1 MIIVSCLGKFHAFS
15 LAEQLEK
22 RNLLHKFYTSYYSSK
37 NGLLYR
43 LGAREDREEI
53 SKTKV
58 NTYPFLSILAKYTRK
73 YYEINE
79 IFDLLVASDISKN
92 QRFKAFIGWSSMSLR
107 SIRKAKENGTLTIVV
122 RGSSHIIYQSKILQ
136 EEYKRFGVEY
146 NPNDKV
152 IAKELKE
159 YDEADFIAIPSE
171 FVKRSFI
178 QYGVD
183 EKKLFKNP
191 YGASTFFKTNKNDFE
206 GSIKSFKV
214 VYLGSLTIRKG
225 LYYMFEALKE
235 IELPNFEV
243 WYIGYIS
250 DEVRSILKGYTNVN
264 WKFKGPINHYEL
276 PDLLSKCSV
285 GVQPSLEEGLSM
297 VIPQMLA
304 CGIPVISSTNTGGM
318 DLIKDGKNGFIVPIR
333 SPEAIREKILMFYE
347 DRDLLQTMKRNAIE
361 MSKHNTWDEYGERY
375 IRFLNNLIL
384 Q

>member
-22 RNLLHKFYTSYYSSK
+22 RNLLHKFYTGYYSRK
-37 NGLLYR
+37 NGFIYR
-43 LGAREDREEI
+43 LGAREDKEEI

-58 NTYPFLSILAKYTRK
+58 NTYPSLSILAKFTRK
-73 YYEINE
+73 YYAINE

-92 QRFKAFIGWSSMSLR
+92 DRFKAFIGWSGMSLR
-107 SIRKAKENGTLTIVV
+107 SIRKAKENGTLTILE
-122 RGSSHIIYQSKILQ
+122 RGSSHIVYQSKILQ
-136 EEYKRFGVEY
+136 EEYRRFGLEY
-146 NPNDKV
+146 NPNDKI

-159 YDEADFIAIPSE
+159 YDEADFISIPSE

-191 YGASTFFKTNKNDFE
+191 YGASTFFKPNKNDFE
-206 GSIKSFKV
+206 VSIKNFKV

-250 DEVRSILKGYTNVN
+250 DEVRSILKDYTNVN
-264 WKFKGPINHYEL
+264 WKFKGHINYYEL
-276 PDLLSKCSV
+276 PDFLSKCSV

-304 CGIPVISSTNTGGM
+304 CGIPVISSTNTGGE
-318 DLIKDGKNGFIVPIR
+318 DLIKDGENGFIVPIR
-333 SPEAIREKILMFYE
+333 SPEAIRERILMLYE

-361 MSKHNTWDEYGERY
+361 MSEHNTWDEYGERY
-375 IRFLNNLIL
+375 IRFLYNLISK
-384 Q
+384 